1 MVKTETSHERR
12 ELLKI
17 MQASADTSAL
27 KSFVRY
33 KGLDLLW
40 SWMIDASSENR
51 NKYRYEVSF
60 HHNYFQLQLI
70 ICYSRFPALLMLLLL
85 LLKF

>member
-17 MQASADTSAL
+17 MQASADTNAL

-40 SWMIDASSENR
+40 SWMVDASEDR
-51 NKYRYEVSF
+51 NKYRYEVYCVSYSMF
-60 HHNYFQLQLI
+60 YEAVTSVIKCLI
-70 ICYSRFPALLMLLLL
+70 YPASASI
-85 LLKF
+85 